1 MKINPNDPKLT
12 TYALGE
18 IQDENE
24 RKAIEEFLEQSE
36 EARQEVDSI
45 REAAALLTSE
55 LQNEPTPVLSKQQH
69 QEIAAKSRRQA
80 HPFLILA
87 RSRWGL
93 VGGLA
98 AAACLILAINVSL
111 LSPEQ
116 GALVEQMAQLER
128 PETVSTSGSGQGPA
142 AAVKG
147 DRPAFSIDRKES
159 EGSAGQPQQLKGA
172 LDERDQHRQP
182 VPKERRALVDTAA
195 RPEPVAKQAKLEQ
208 LSNAR
213 GKSPTVTTIPLS
225 ASDSAEFAHSFAP
238 AAAVPGGVIGGIPG
252 GAVPGVIGGVH
263 RMSEPRLRASAGA
276 PDIGPGRSQRT
287 TDFNTEAYDRIVDNP
302 FMMVTQ
308 NPLSTFSID
317 VDTASYSNVRRFL
330 NRGVMPPRDAVRIEE
345 MLNYFSY
352 DYAAPSGSDPFS
364 VQVEIAQA
372 PWQLKHRLV
381 RVGIKGRDVNLA
393 NRPASNLVF
402 LLDVS
407 GSMRSENKL
416 PLLKKAMRLLVEKL
430 GENDRVAI
438 TVYAGSSGLV
448 LPSTSCDRKDQILA
462 SLDRLQAGGST
473 NGASGIQL
481 AYDTAVSNFIAGG
494 INRVILATDG
504 DFNVGVTSQ
513 GDLTRMI
520 EEKAKSGVFL
530 SVLGFGMGNYKD
542 STIEKIADKGN
553 GNYAYIDTL
562 NEARKVLVSEM
573 GGTLITIAK
582 DVKIQI
588 EFNPAEVRAYR
599 LIGYENRMLRAQDFT
614 DDTKDAGEIGAG
626 HTVTALYEVVP
637 AGTSTG
643 VPGVEPLKYQK
654 PRPMTSAS
662 GSNEM
667 LTLKLRYK
675 EPSGQTSKP
684 LEFPVRDNAKLYS
697 QASVDFRF
705 AAAVASFGMI
715 LRDSPY
721 KGDANLNSAFEL
733 ATEGKG
739 EDSHGY
745 RREFIELIT
754 KAASIQR

>member
-1 MKINPNDPKLT
+1 MKLHPNDPKLT
-12 TYALGE
+12 DYALGE

-24 RKAIEEFLEQSE
+24 RKAIEEFLELSE

-55 LQNEPTPVLSKQQH
+55 LQNEPAPLLSQQHH
-69 QEIAAKSRRQA
+69 QEIAAKSRRQS
-80 HPFLILA
+80 HPFLVLA

-98 AAACLILAINVSL
+98 VAACLILAINVSL
-111 LSPEQ
+111 LNPGQEERVGQ
-116 GALVEQMAQLER
+116 LAQLER
-128 PETVSTSGSGQGPA
+128 PAIVTTSGLGQGTSSAEKVDPF
-142 AAVKG
+142 V
-147 DRPAFSIDRKES
+147 PLDRKDNES
-159 EGSAGQPQQLKGA
+159 SVQ
-172 LDERDQHRQP
+172 
-182 VPKERRALVDTAA
+182 PKERKAHLDGRAQPPQAVQQEAGELVDASAKKEPIARKVSPQNRAKGSPSPPIFRYELGISRFRESAA
-195 RPEPVAKQAKLEQ
+195 QV
-208 LSNAR
+208 S
-213 GKSPTVTTIPLS
+213 
-225 ASDSAEFAHSFAP
+225 P
-238 AAAVPGGVIGGIPG
+238 AAGIPG
-252 GAVPGVIGGVH
+252 GAVGGVAGVIGGVH
-263 RMSEPRLRASAGA
+263 VMSGPPPVSAPVP
-276 PDIGPGRSQRT
+276 PDIAPGQPRRSQ
-287 TDFNTEAYDRIVDNP
+287 DFNTEAYDQIVDNA
-302 FMMVTQ
+302 FMEVTQ

-317 VDTASYSNVRRFL
+317 VDTASYANVRRFL
-330 NRGVMPPRDAVRIEE
+330 TRAVLPPRGAVRIEE
-345 MLNYFSY
+345 MVNYFSY
-352 DYAAPSGSDPFS
+352 DYPAPSGSDPFS

-372 PWQLKHRLV
+372 PWKLEHRLV
-381 RVGIKGRDVNLA
+381 RVGIKGKDVNLA
-393 NRPASNLVF
+393 NRPSSNLVF

-407 GSMRSENKL
+407 GSMRPENKL

-438 TVYAGSSGLV
+438 AVYAGASGLV
-448 LPSTSCDRKDQILA
+448 LPSTSCDKKEQILA

-504 DFNVGVTSQ
+504 DFNVGVTNQ
-513 GDLTRMI
+513 GDLIRMI

-530 SVLGFGMGNYKD
+530 SVLGFGVGNYKD

-562 NEARKVLVSEM
+562 NEARKVLVREM

-588 EFNPAEVRAYR
+588 EFNPAQVKAYR
-599 LIGYENRMLRAQDFT
+599 LIGYENRMLRAQDFN

-626 HTVTALYEVVP
+626 HTVTALYEVIP
-637 AGTSTG
+637 AGQSVE
-643 VPGVEPLKYQK
+643 VPQVDPLKYQK
-654 PRPMTSAS
+654 PRATTGAS

-684 LEFPVRDNAKLYS
+684 MEFPIRDAARLYS
-697 QASVDFRF
+697 QASLDFKF

-715 LRDSPY
+715 LRDSPH
-721 KGDANLNSAFEL
+721 KGSATLNGALEL
-733 ATEGKG
+733 AIEGKG
-739 EDSHGY
+739 EDTHGY
-745 RREFIELIT
+745 RGEFIELVK
-754 KAASIQR
+754 KAGSIQK